1 MIAQCRTTGTSRLTQ
16 STTSGELTTCRT
28 GTRQRGCSSQ
38 TFRRCCRDGVL
49 DLGCGDGRLTEL
61 ILRSYPGSTVVCVD
75 LSKTMLAGAA
85 RRLPHNG
92 TVDLVQLDFDRPLPE
107 DPPFDRPFDAAVSSF
122 AYHYVDDGRKR
133 TLYAELARALAP
145 GGILTNLEIVASPTP
160 ALHQQWRKEM
170 GAEDDPADHLSPMA
184 TQLRWLSE
192 AGLVDVDCIWKWR
205 SLSLLRGRRP

>member
-1 MIAQCRTTGTSRLTQ
+1 MPH
-16 STTSGELTTCRT
+16 
-28 GTRQRGCSSQ
+28 
-38 TFRRCCRDGVL
+38 RDEAERVLLADLSPVLPGRVL

-61 ILRSYPGSTVVCVD
+61 ILRSYPGSTAVCVD

-107 DPPFDRPFDAAVSSF
+107 DPPFDRPFDAVVSSF
-122 AYHYVDDGRKR
+122 AIHHADDGRKR